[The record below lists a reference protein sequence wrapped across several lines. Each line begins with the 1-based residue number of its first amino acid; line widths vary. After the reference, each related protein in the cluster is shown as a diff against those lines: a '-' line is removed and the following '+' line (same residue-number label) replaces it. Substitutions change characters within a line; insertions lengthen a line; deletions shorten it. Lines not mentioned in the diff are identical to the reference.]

1 MVRISPLTAAPLR
14 QGRLPAGPPHRRA
27 GTVTLFTDGID
38 SFPGEAEA
46 TLVEWLADGVLPA
59 SEGGLPFWLIATT
72 SADLEALSR
81 GGSFDRALASRLGEI
96 VIEMPAL
103 RERRSAIDMIAGT
116 ILASVGASLGRTF
129 TLTPA
134 AVTRLESFPWPGN
147 LEQLAQVLRRSAL
160 LAAGDRLGPDELLFD
175 ADSSKPECLAAP
187 AAAATIAVAGEAT
200 AERNGGGAGRAA
212 IAAVDGAG
220 EPPVAGGL
228 DVRLELVLTELA
240 HELKNPMVT
249 IKTFADHLPS
259 LLEDA
264 ELRERFATLT
274 NEAIGRMDGLL
285 DNVLDFA
292 RLGSP
297 RAEPVALADLLDGAL
312 EAITA
317 ELEERQ
323 ARVRREGWNDGAIV
337 RADPRHLE
345 YALRNLLESL
355 VAELPRDREL
365 SVGIGADGTVELRFA
380 GAVGVAAKL
389 QGFLEAAEGVP
400 AATALPLRFV
410 LARAILR
417 RGGGEVSVRSA
428 EGENVTV
435 VQIVPGPGA
444 MPRMA

>member
-1 MVRISPLTAAPLR
+1 
-14 QGRLPAGPPHRRA
+14 
-27 GTVTLFTDGID
+27 
-38 SFPGEAEA
+38 
-46 TLVEWLADGVLPA
+46 
-59 SEGGLPFWLIATT
+59 
-72 SADLEALSR
+72 
-81 GGSFDRALASRLGEI
+81 
-96 VIEMPAL
+96 MPAL
-103 RERRSAIDMIAGT
+103 RERRSAIGMIAGT